1 MSPVLREE
9 IETGMRLLGV
19 TSLDQL
25 TPELI
30 RYVDRGTAGQEWVSS
45 QNL

>member
-1 MSPVLREE
+1 MREE

-19 TSLDQL
+19 TSLEQL

-30 RYVDRGTAGQEWVSS
+30 RHFEPCSTPISVS
-45 QNL
+45 